1 MKEIRLEAKKENI
14 EKATEF
20 VQEEMEEAGFS
31 MKAIMQVAV
40 AIDEIYVN
48 IASYAYGQG
57 TGMVTVQVDIE
68 QEDDGPELEL
78 TFIDSGIPFNPVE
91 FEDPDITR
99 PAEERSIGGL
109 GIFLVKKTMNGMK
122 YRRKDGK
129 NILTI
134 KKKDTSVKR

>member
-48 IASYAYGQG
+48 IASYAY
-57 TGMVTVQVDIE
+57 
-68 QEDDGPELEL
+68 
-78 TFIDSGIPFNPVE
+78 
-91 FEDPDITR
+91 
-99 PAEERSIGGL
+99 
-109 GIFLVKKTMNGMK
+109 
-122 YRRKDGK
+122 
-129 NILTI
+129 
-134 KKKDTSVKR
+134 

>member
-1 MKEIRLEAKKENI
+1 MKEIHLEAKKENI

-68 QEDDGPELEL
+68 QEDDGPEMEL
-78 TFIDSGIPFNPVE
+78 TFIDSGIAFNPVE

>member
-68 QEDDGPELEL
+68 QEDDGQEMVL

>member
-1 MKEIRLEAKKENI
+1 
-14 EKATEF
+14 
-20 VQEEMEEAGFS
+20 

-68 QEDDGPELEL
+68 QEDDGPEMEL
-78 TFIDSGIPFNPVE
+78 TFIDSGFNPVE